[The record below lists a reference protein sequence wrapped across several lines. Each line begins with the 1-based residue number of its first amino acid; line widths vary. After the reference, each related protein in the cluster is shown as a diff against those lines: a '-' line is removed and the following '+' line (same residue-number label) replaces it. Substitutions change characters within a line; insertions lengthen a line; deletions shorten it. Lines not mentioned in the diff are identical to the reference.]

1 MIGKFFGG
9 MIGFSFGNIPGAILG
24 VFIGHQI
31 DKASAMRVQMS
42 SPEIRERIEQCFFKT
57 TFLLMGYI
65 AKADGKVSKEE
76 ITQTEGLMTNMGL
89 SADRRRDAIELFKQG
104 SAEGFNPE
112 GTLAEFRQQCGRQH
126 NLVQMLIMY
135 MVNLAFADG
144 TFDANEERVLREV
157 AGGLGVSRIA
167 FEQLL
172 RMIKA
177 QNSFGGGGGYRS
189 GGQTTGAHGGSLKQ
203 AYEALGVTDKNTKAE
218 VKKAY
223 RKLMSEYHPDKLA
236 GQGVP
241 EEMIKA
247 ATERSQ
253 EIQSAYEMIKK
264 AQG

>member
-1 MIGKFFGG
+1 MFGKIFGG
-9 MIGFSFGNIPGAILG
+9 MIGFSFGGPFGAMLG

-31 DKASAMRVQMS
+31 DKASQMREQMA
-42 SPEIRERIEQCFFKT
+42 SPEIRERIQACFLKT
-57 TFLLMGYI
+57 TFLLLGYM
-65 AKADGKVSKEE
+65 AKADGRVSEE
-76 ITQTEGLMTNMGL
+76 EVAQTELLMGNMNL
-89 SADRRRDAIELFKQG
+89 TPDKRKEAITLFKQG
-104 SAEGFNPE
+104 SSSSFQPDD
-112 GTLAEFRQQCGRQH
+112 TLNEFRTLCGRHH

-144 TFDANEERVLREV
+144 SFDAAEERVLREV
-157 AGGLGVSRIA
+157 AGGLGISRMA

-177 QNSFGGGGGYRS
+177 QHSFGQDGGYS
-189 GGQTTGAHGGSLKQ
+189 GAGPTGAHGGSLKQ
-203 AYEALGVTDKNTKAE
+203 AYEALGVSDSSSKAE
-218 VKKAY
+218 VKRAY

-247 ATERSQ
+247 ATARSQ

-264 AQG
+264 SQG